1 MAANDIQL
9 EAVQIDFRNELLS
22 SSELFPGLTRSHKIP
37 VRGQKEFLPNNSVQQ
52 KACLQKTLDDH
63 WMLVMEERVERVGN
77 LVNAEWIPEEKLVK
91 LRSPAGKFWQTMG
104 FSDQGKQCLFPE
116 EALYLM
122 ECVFSHLKRL
132 GYVVNRFDMRKP
144 SKSLKR
150 KWSQSSG
157 FRLCNKKS
165 TAWPEVSAGQYEHI
179 KTSVPYSNL
188 EDPGQLQTQAFQD
201 DSLKYDPESD
211 RAPGRNWWTNTSSQP
226 QPDSFQPSVRY
237 WDFSCIFFPDLGSYS
252 GNACLPPPDPSL
264 LPGALQVPECH
275 MAHWYRKI
283 NLMEERQSKQKWQRE
298 QNQHQCN
305 SNDGQGVCQCRNWVE
320 YSELVEKKWSQQH
333 NEMSTHLRELEVM
346 PLARPEKCSS
356 HCELLEQVK
365 IIQSCDLLV
374 GNSRLPGSDQ
384 WRIIFNVYQPDT
396 EFKKSCPG
404 KPYTRLCVCR
414 FAEYLKNKIIPSE
427 TEQPSISRFLTA
439 KDTQYNATHPQQKAI
454 TNSILTDLVIGCN
467 IPLSVVENR
476 YFRNFLSVSWSL
488 SHTQTYSSHVV
499 LC

>member
-1 MAANDIQL
+1 MELCSYELHRI
-9 EAVQIDFRNELLS
+9 VQMKWTGSFGFFPPLPPPS
-22 SSELFPGLTRSHKIP
+22 SSF
-37 VRGQKEFLPNNSVQQ
+37 
-52 KACLQKTLDDH
+52 
-63 WMLVMEERVERVGN
+63 
-77 LVNAEWIPEEKLVK
+77 LVNFKINILCCGI
-91 LRSPAGKFWQTMG
+91 LRFHFISF
-104 FSDQGKQCLFPE
+104 
-116 EALYLM
+116 YLLIY
-122 ECVFSHLKRL
+122 STL
-132 GYVVNRFDMRKP
+132 
-144 SKSLKR
+144 
-150 KWSQSSG
+150 

-179 KTSVPYSNL
+179 KTSVLYSNL

-252 GNACLPPPDPSL
+252 GSACLPPPDPSL

-333 NEMSTHLRELEVM
+333 NEMSTHLRELEIM

-356 HCELLEQVK
+356 HCKCLRYCLKAAGGLKHNIFIKYSTLE
-365 IIQSCDLLV
+365 
-374 GNSRLPGSDQ
+374 
-384 WRIIFNVYQPDT
+384 F
-396 EFKKSCPG
+396 
-404 KPYTRLCVCR
+404 
-414 FAEYLKNKIIPSE
+414 
-427 TEQPSISRFLTA
+427 
-439 KDTQYNATHPQQKAI
+439 
-454 TNSILTDLVIGCN
+454 
-467 IPLSVVENR
+467 
-476 YFRNFLSVSWSL
+476 
-488 SHTQTYSSHVV
+488 
-499 LC
+499 